1 MKPHILNIFSAAGC
15 WSVAG
20 LLLTTMVGKA
30 QANTVTVLNFSE
42 NGPAD
47 MAASGNTPA
56 KMFSV
61 GGNGPPTGFTLSGNN
76 AFSQEAD
83 GVSPLGSD
91 VALESLDV
99 FVAQSGG
106 EGAVGRSDVVGGEL
120 ENIGDNQVYV
130 AELLDSNNAEYGP
143 ANLTGFSAASGA
155 VATSFGHGFS
165 SFAGASLVNG
175 PAVPKPPPTPV
186 PEPATLALL
195 AVGGGLLLM
204 RRRTT

>member
-1 MKPHILNIFSAAGC
+1 MKRHVLNFFSGPGRWSAG
-15 WSVAG
+15 A
-20 LLLTTMVGKA
+20 LLLATTIGLA

-56 KMFSV
+56 TMFSV
-61 GGNGPPTGFTLSGNN
+61 AGNSRPTGFTLSGNN

-91 VALESLDV
+91 VALESLNV

-130 AELLDSNNAEYGP
+130 AELLDSNNAGYSP
-143 ANLTGFSAASGA
+143 AYLAGFPAAGSA

-165 SFAGASLVNG
+165 SFAGGSLVNG
-175 PAVPKPPPTPV
+175 PPVPKPPTTPV
-186 PEPATLALL
+186 PEPGALALL
-195 AVGGGLLLM
+195 AAGILLLR
-204 RRRTT
+204 RRRTA